1 MKRLLALLA
10 CSLSLLAHAEEY
22 QASLVVETGVLKESD
37 LIVRNISDLNKGK
50 TCLAFYVQT
59 AGTSPVIY
67 CYDAAQGFGAQL
79 SQVGHIKADD
89 LVIRKLDDT
98 KNNVSCLVAYVST
111 PGTAPA
117 VDCFSFKQRFK
128 DNMVE
133 AGHLQEGDMHVRRIV
148 DSGNQK
154 TCLVTYVDTKGTE
167 PSVTCYDS
175 QGDGKGGL
183 YQSSQMKSGD
193 LVVRKIVDSAAHQG
207 CMVSYVA
214 TKGTS
219 THVYCYKE

>member
-1 MKRLLALLA
+1 MKRLLAVMA
-10 CSLSLLAHAEEY
+10 CSLPLLAHAEDY
-22 QASLVVETGVLKESD
+22 KASLVVETGVLNEHD
-37 LIVRNISDLNKGK
+37 LVVRNISDLNKGK
-50 TCLAFYVQT
+50 TCLAFYVKT
-59 AGTSPVIY
+59 AGTSPVIH
-67 CYDAAQGFGAQL
+67 CYDATAGFGADL
-79 SQVGHIKADD
+79 VQVGHIKAED

-98 KNNVSCLVAYVST
+98 KNNVSCLVAYIST
-111 PGTAPA
+111 PGTSPA
-117 VDCFSFKQRFK
+117 VDCFTYQQRFK

-133 AGHLQEGDMHVRRIV
+133 TGHLQEGDMHVRRIV

-154 TCLVTYVDTKGTE
+154 TCLVTYVNTEGTA

-175 QGDGKGGL
+175 TGDGKGGL
-183 YQSSQMKSGD
+183 YQSSEMRSGD
-193 LVVRKIVDSAAHQG
+193 LVVRKVVDTAARQG